1 MTKDTADQPRIEK
14 ATELQLMVHLS
25 RAAGTQIELRCIPKQ
40 NPRKQEN
47 VRRNTQEL
55 THG

>member
-1 MTKDTADQPRIEK
+1 MTKDRADQPRIEK
-14 ATELQLMVHLS
+14 ATELQLTVHLS
-25 RAAGTQIELRCIPKQ
+25 RGAGTQIELRCIPKQ

-47 VRRNTQEL
+47 VRRNTQDL